1 MVENNHGHMLTSIS
15 NDFLTVTID
24 TLGAQIMSI
33 VSNKD
38 GTEYLWQGDERYWG
52 ERAPVLFPFVARLT
66 DDSYKCGTETYKMGI
81 HGFAKKM
88 WFSPAFKDK
97 SIIVLDL
104 HSNEATKKVYPFDFT
119 LEIRYSLRG
128 NQLVVNYKVEN
139 EGGDIMSFGIGGH
152 PGFNVP
158 LFEGEKFEDYILEF
172 KEPCQPDRVG
182 FTPSLYLNGCDKPYT
197 LREDRYIDLE
207 HSLFDED
214 AVVLKNSSKEVK
226 LANKN
231 TGKGVE
237 VSFPNMPYV
246 GFWHRPKTDAP
257 YVCIEP
263 WSSLPARQ
271 DIVENI
277 NCKSDFVRLAPG
289 KIYENTWTI
298 KIL

>member
-1 MVENNHGHMLTSIS
+1 MIQNDHGHMCTTIS
-15 NDFLTVTID
+15 NDTLTVTID

-33 VSNKD
+33 VNNKD
-38 GTEYLWQGDERYWG
+38 GTEYLWQGDEKYWAD
-52 ERAPVLFPFVARLT
+52 RAPVLFPFIARLT
-66 DDSYKCGTETYKMGI
+66 DRSYTCNGETYNMDI

-88 WFSPAFKDK
+88 WFVPAFKDK
-97 SIIVLDL
+97 SIITLDL
-104 HSNEATKKVYPFDFT
+104 HANDWSKKYYPFDFT

-128 NQLVVNYKVEN
+128 NQLVVNYRVEN

-158 LFEGEKFEDYILEF
+158 LFEGEKFEDYVLEF
-172 KEPCQPDRVG
+172 AEPCKPDRVG
-182 FTPSLYLNGCDKPYT
+182 FTSELFLSGKDEAYD
-197 LREDRYIDLE
+197 LRDGKYIDLD
-207 HSLFDED
+207 HSLFDDD
-214 AVVLKNSSKEVK
+214 AIVLKNSSKEVR
-226 LANKN
+226 LTNKN
-231 TGKGVE
+231 TGKGVA

-271 DIVENI
+271 GIVEDI
-277 NCKSDFVRLAPG
+277 NCKSDLVRIAPG
-289 KIYENTWTI
+289 KIYENIWTI